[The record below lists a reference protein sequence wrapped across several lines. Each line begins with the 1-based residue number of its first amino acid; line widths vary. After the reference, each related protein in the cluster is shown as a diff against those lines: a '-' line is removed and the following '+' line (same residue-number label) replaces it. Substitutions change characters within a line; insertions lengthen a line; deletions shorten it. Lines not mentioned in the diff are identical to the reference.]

1 MIKYQN
7 NDNTVDKILENYDSY
22 SPVILKNLRT
32 ILDHGCLGGS
42 GKMFFLAV
50 DQGFEH
56 GPDASFLMNQ
66 PAFDPLYH
74 FELAHEAGL
83 SAFAAPF
90 GLLSVGA
97 KKFAGKIPLIL
108 KINHSNSLNKSKI
121 DQSVV
126 SSVQRALELGCV
138 GIGFTIYPG
147 SDNFSDMLEE
157 LNLISEEAS
166 KFGLLSVVW
175 SYARG
180 PELSSGLDTAFDV
193 ISYSAHMACLAGA
206 HIVKVKIPGANIFN
220 KSLESKFKDS
230 SIDLNDLSQRISHI
244 KKSCMNGK
252 RLVIFSGGAS
262 KESEESLYSEIDGI
276 KKGGG
281 DGSIIGRNIFQ
292 REKSKAINM
301 INNIRD
307 IYLGSK

>member
-1 MIKYQN
+1 MNQN
-7 NDNTVDKILENYDSY
+7 NIDKILENYDSF
-22 SPVILKNLRT
+22 SPVVLKNLRT
-32 ILDHGCLGGS
+32 ILDHGALGGS

-56 GPDASFLMNQ
+56 GPDASFFSNES
-66 PAFDPLYH
+66 AYDPIYH
-74 FELAHEAGL
+74 FELGKEAGL
-83 SAFAAPF
+83 SALAAPYGF
-90 GLLSVGA
+90 LTVGA

-108 KINHSNSLNKSKI
+108 KINHSNSLNKSRMNQAI
-121 DQSVV
+121 V
-126 SSVQRALELGCV
+126 SSVERALELGCV

-147 SDNFSDMLEE
+147 SDDLDEMLEE
-157 LNLISEEAS
+157 LGYASEEAS

-180 PELSSGLDTAFDV
+180 PELKNGLDTALDV

-206 HIVKVKIPGANIFN
+206 HIVKVKIPN
-220 KSLESKFKDS
+220 S
-230 SIDLNDLSQRISHI
+230 SIYNQNLKTKFDSTLNLTEMSERIAHI
-244 KKSCMNGK
+244 KKSCFNGK

-262 KESEESLYSEIDGI
+262 KENKDSLYSEIEAI

-292 REKSKAINM
+292 RNKDEALQIINQ
-301 INNIRD
+301 IKK
-307 IYLGSK
+307 IYL